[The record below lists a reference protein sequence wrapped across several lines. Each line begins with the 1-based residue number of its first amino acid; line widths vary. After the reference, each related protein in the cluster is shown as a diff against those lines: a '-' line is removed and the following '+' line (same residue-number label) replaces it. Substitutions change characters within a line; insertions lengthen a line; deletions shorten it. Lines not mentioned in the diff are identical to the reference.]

1 MADERIAAAGDVV
14 LGVEEEFHL
23 VDLGTRSAVPRVP
36 ELLDELAALEAD
48 AFGEELKPS
57 IIETNSDP
65 TASLSDL
72 RKDLLRLRSTLSSMA
87 QERGLGIVGAGS
99 VPLVDSSAAGITA
112 SPRYE
117 RMRDEYQML
126 AFEQQICG
134 TQVHVDVPDRD
145 AAVAVMA
152 HSAPWLP
159 VLLALSASSPFW
171 HREDTGYASSR
182 TLAWHRWPTAG
193 PPAPLRDAADYDALI
208 DDLLRS
214 GTMSDPGMVYFD
226 MRPSA
231 HQDTVE
237 LRICDAS
244 PTVDG
249 VVLVAGLARAL
260 VVHGVRAHTQ
270 GHPQP
275 QYRPELL
282 RAASW
287 RAARS
292 GLEGDLVDVPGRELV
307 PPSRAIRMMLDHL
320 RDDLEDAGDWDEIS
334 ALALDALARGS
345 SAARQRQRA
354 NRGGGL
360 EGVVDMLV
368 AETRGRPEEPAVE
381 ALPTPE
387 TVAPVLLGDYHPPSY
402 DEAVDESGH
411 VRPTYAWL
419 VANLERLGPSGLL
432 AHERSRDAEQRARS
446 MFFPQ
451 PDDPERLFPLD
462 LIPRLITRPEWESLS
477 AGLIQRA
484 RTLETLLHDLHGE
497 RACLHD
503 GVLPRAALRWLPAE
517 GEAST
522 TVPADATRALV
533 QGLDLVCDGE
543 GRWKVLEDN
552 LRIPSGIGYAMADR
566 RVIRSVLPELQAPEG
581 VVDSDE
587 APAMLRAALLSCA
600 PAAAGDD
607 PGLVVLT
614 EGPADSAYFEH
625 AMLAEEM
632 GVPLLEPSGLRV
644 ADDGTITVGVS
655 GRRVDVAYRRIDEEL
670 LFASPDADGRP
681 LRGPL
686 QAAMRAGRVAL
697 ANSPGNGL
705 VDDKAVYPHI
715 GALTEYYFGE
725 KPLLDDVTTY
735 FCADPDER
743 RHVLEHLGELVLKPV
758 DGYGG
763 AGIVVGPHASER
775 ELATAA
781 ADLQANPASYV
792 AQETVRISTHPT
804 FTGTAL
810 APRVV
815 DLRAFVVLGPEPAV
829 LPTPLTRVAPADSLV
844 VNSSR
849 GGGSKDTWILR

>member
-1 MADERIAAAGDVV
+1 MAEERIAAARDVV

-36 ELLDELAALEAD
+36 ELLDELAALDAD
-48 AFGEELKPS
+48 AFAAELKPS

-65 TASLSDL
+65 TSSLTEL
-72 RKDLLRLRSTLSSMA
+72 RADLLRLRHMLSSMA
-87 QERGLGIVGAGS
+87 QERGLGVVGAGS
-99 VPLVDSSAAGITA
+99 VPLVDGSAQGITA

-117 RMRDEYQML
+117 RMRDEYQLL

-145 AAVAVMA
+145 AAVAVMQ

-159 VLLALSASSPFW
+159 ILLALSGSSPFW
-171 HREDTGYASSR
+171 QSEDTGYASSR

-231 HQDTVE
+231 HQKTVE
-237 LRICDAS
+237 VRICDAS

-260 VVHGVRAHTQ
+260 VVHGVRAHLE
-270 GHPQP
+270 GRPQP
-275 QYRPELL
+275 RYRPELL

-292 GLEGDLVDVPGRELV
+292 GLEGDLVDVTGRELV
-307 PPSRAIRMMLDHL
+307 PPSRAIRLMLDHL
-320 RDDLEDAGDWDEIS
+320 RDDLEESGDWDEVS
-334 ALALDALARGS
+334 DLALDALARGS

-368 AETRGRPEEPAVE
+368 AETRGEPDEPAVE
-381 ALPTPE
+381 QLPTPAAA
-387 TVAPVLLGDYHPPSY
+387 APVLLGDYHPPFY

-419 VANLERLGPSGLL
+419 VANLERIGPSGLL
-432 AHERSRDAEQRARS
+432 AHEKSRDAEQRARS

-462 LIPRLITRPEWESLS
+462 LIPRLITRTDWEQLS
-477 AGLIQRA
+477 EGLVQRA
-484 RTLETLLHDLHGE
+484 RTLEALLQDLHGE
-497 RACLHD
+497 RAALRD
-503 GVLPRAALRWLPAE
+503 GVLPREALRWLPSD

-522 TVPADATRALV
+522 MVTEGTTRALV
-533 QGLDLVCDGE
+533 SGLDLVCDGE

-552 LRIPSGIGYAMADR
+552 LRIPSGIAYAMADR
-566 RVIRSVLPELQAPEG
+566 RVVRSVLPELQAPEG
-581 VVDSDE
+581 VIDSDE
-587 APAMLRAALLSCA
+587 GPAMLRDALLSCA
-600 PAAAGDD
+600 PPAAGDD

-632 GVPLLEPSGLRV
+632 GVPLLEPSGLRIT
-644 ADDGTITVGVS
+644 DDRSITVAVS
-655 GRRVDVAYRRIDEEL
+655 GRRIDVAYRRIDEET
-670 LFASPDADGRP
+670 LFASPDADGRT
-681 LRGPL
+681 LRDPL
-686 QAAMRAGRVAL
+686 QAAVREGRFAL
-697 ANSPGNGL
+697 ANTPGNGL
-705 VDDKAVYPHI
+705 VDDKAVYPFI
-715 GALTEYYFGE
+715 RALTEYYFGE
-725 KPLLDDVTTY
+725 KALLDDVTTY
-735 FCADPDER
+735 SCADDDQR
-743 RHVLEHLGELVLKPV
+743 AHVLDHLGELVLKPV
-758 DGYGG
+758 DGFGG
-763 AGIVVGPHASER
+763 AGIVIGPHASAE
-775 ELATAA
+775 ELESAA
-781 ADLQANPASYV
+781 ADLRANPASYV
-792 AQETVRISTHPT
+792 AQETIQISTHPT
-804 FTGTAL
+804 FTGARL

-815 DLRAFVVLGPEPAV
+815 DLRAFVVLGPQPGV

>member
-1 MADERIAAAGDVV
+1 MAEERIAAARDVV

-36 ELLDELAALEAD
+36 ELLDELAALDAD
-48 AFGEELKPS
+48 AFAAELKPS

-65 TASLSDL
+65 TSSLTDL
-72 RKDLLRLRSTLSSMA
+72 RADLLRLRRMLSSMA
-87 QERGLGIVGAGS
+87 EERGLGVVGAGS
-99 VPLVDSSAAGITA
+99 VPLVDGSAEGITA

-117 RMRDEYQML
+117 RMRDEYQLL

-145 AAVAVMA
+145 AAVAVMQ

-159 VLLALSASSPFW
+159 ILLALSGSSPFW
-171 HREDTGYASSR
+171 QSEDTGYASSR

-231 HQDTVE
+231 HQKTVE
-237 LRICDAS
+237 VRICDAS

-260 VVHGVRAHTQ
+260 VVHGVRAHLE
-270 GHPQP
+270 GRPQP
-275 QYRPELL
+275 RYRPELL

-292 GLEGDLVDVPGRELV
+292 GLEGDLVNVTGRELV
-307 PPSRAIRMMLDHL
+307 PPSRAIRLMLDHL
-320 RDDLEDAGDWDEIS
+320 RDDLEETGDWDEVS
-334 ALALDALARGS
+334 DLALDALARGS
-345 SAARQRQRA
+345 SAARQRKRA

-368 AETRGRPEEPAVE
+368 TETRGEPDEPAVE
-381 ALPTPE
+381 QLPTPAAA
-387 TVAPVLLGDYHPPSY
+387 APVLLGDYHPPSY

-419 VANLERLGPSGLL
+419 VANLERIGPSGLL
-432 AHERSRDAEQRARS
+432 AHEKSRDAEQRARS

-462 LIPRLITRPEWESLS
+462 LIPRLITRTDWEQLS
-477 AGLIQRA
+477 EGLVQRA
-484 RTLETLLHDLHGE
+484 RTLEALLQDLHGE
-497 RACLHD
+497 RAALRE
-503 GVLPRAALRWLPAE
+503 GVLPREALRWLPSE

-522 TVPADATRALV
+522 MVTEGTTRALIS
-533 QGLDLVCDGE
+533 GLDLVCDGE

-552 LRIPSGIGYAMADR
+552 LRIPSGIAYAMADR
-566 RVIRSVLPELQAPEG
+566 RVVRSVLPELQAPEG
-581 VVDSDE
+581 VVDTDE
-587 APAMLRAALLSCA
+587 GPAMLREALLSCA
-600 PAAAGDD
+600 PLAAGDD

-632 GVPLLEPSGLRV
+632 GVPLLEPAGLRIT
-644 ADDGTITVGVS
+644 DDGSITVAVS
-655 GRRVDVAYRRIDEEL
+655 GRRIDVAYRRIDEEK
-670 LFASPDADGRP
+670 LFASPDADGRT
-681 LRGPL
+681 LRKPL
-686 QAAMRAGRVAL
+686 QAAVREGRFAL
-697 ANSPGNGL
+697 ANTPGNGL
-705 VDDKAVYPHI
+705 VDDKAVYPYI
-715 GALTEYYFGE
+715 RALTEYYFGE
-725 KPLLDDVTTY
+725 KALLDDVTTY
-735 FCADPDER
+735 FCADDDQR
-743 RHVLEHLGELVLKPV
+743 AHVLDHLGELVLKPV

-763 AGIVVGPHASER
+763 VGIVVGPHASAE
-775 ELATAA
+775 ELESAA

-792 AQETVRISTHPT
+792 AQETIQISTHPT
-804 FTGTAL
+804 FTGTGL

-815 DLRAFVVLGPEPAV
+815 DLRAFVVLGPHPGV

>member
-1 MADERIAAAGDVV
+1 MAEQRTGAARDVV

-23 VDLGTRSAVPRVP
+23 VDLESRCAVPRVP
-36 ELLDELAALEAD
+36 ELLDELAALDAD
-48 AFGEELKPS
+48 AFAAELKPS

-65 TASLSDL
+65 TSSLTDL
-72 RKDLLRLRSTLSSMA
+72 RADLVRLRKMLSSLA
-87 QERGLGIVGAGS
+87 HTRGLGVVGAGS
-99 VPLVDSSAAGITA
+99 VPLVDGSALGITE
-112 SPRYE
+112 SPRYQ

-145 AAVAVMA
+145 AAVAVMQ

-159 VLLALSASSPFW
+159 VLLALSGSSPFW
-171 HREDTGYASSR
+171 KSEDTGYASSR

-231 HQDTVE
+231 HQKTVE

-249 VVLVAGLARAL
+249 VVLIAGLARAL
-260 VVHGVRAHTQ
+260 VVHGVRAHTE
-270 GHPQP
+270 GRLQP

-292 GLEGDLVDVPGRELV
+292 GLEGDLVDVTGRELV
-307 PPSRAIRMMLDHL
+307 PPSRAIRQLLDHL
-320 RDDLEDAGDWDEIS
+320 RDDLEDAGDWDEVS
-334 ALALDALARGS
+334 DLALDALARGS

-368 AETRGRPEEPAVE
+368 AETHGEPDEPAE
-381 ALPTPE
+381 EQLPSPE
-387 TVAPVLLGDYHPPSY
+387 TAAPVLLGDYHPRQY
-402 DEAVDESGH
+402 DEAVDENGH
-411 VRPTYAWL
+411 VRPTYSWL
-419 VANLERLGPSGLL
+419 VANLERIGPSGLL

-462 LIPRLITRPEWESLS
+462 LIPRLISRQDWQELT
-477 AGLIQRA
+477 AGLVQRA
-484 RTLETLLHDLHGE
+484 RTLEMLLQDLHGE

-503 GVLPRAALRWLPAE
+503 GVLPREALRWLPTE
-517 GEAST
+517 GQAST
-522 TVPADATRALV
+522 LVPAGATRALIS
-533 QGLDLVCDGE
+533 GLDLVCDGE

-552 LRIPSGIGYAMADR
+552 LRIPSGIAYAMADR
-566 RVIRSVLPELQAPEG
+566 RVVRSVLPELQAPEG

-587 APAMLRAALLSCA
+587 GPAMLRDALLSCV
-600 PAAAGDD
+600 PAAAGDE

-614 EGPADSAYFEH
+614 EGPTDSAYFEH

-632 GVPLLEPSGLRV
+632 GVPVLEPSGLRV
-644 ADDGTITVGVS
+644 TDDGTITVAVS
-655 GRRVDVAYRRIDEEL
+655 GLRIDVAYRRIDEER
-670 LFASPDADGRP
+670 LFSAHDADGRT

-686 QAAMRAGRVAL
+686 QAAVSEGRIAL
-697 ANSPGNGL
+697 ANTPGNGL

-715 GALTEYYFGE
+715 HALTEYYFGE
-725 KPLLDDVTTY
+725 KPLLDDVTTF
-735 FCADPDER
+735 FCADPEQR
-743 RHVLEHLGELVLKPV
+743 QYVLDHLDELVVKPV

-763 AGIVVGPHASER
+763 AGIVIGPHASAE
-775 ELATAA
+775 ELESTA
-781 ADLQANPASYV
+781 ADLRANPSSYV
-792 AQETVRISTHPT
+792 AQETIQISTHPT
-804 FTGTAL
+804 FTGAEL

-815 DLRAFVVLGPEPAV
+815 DLRAFVVLGPEPGV